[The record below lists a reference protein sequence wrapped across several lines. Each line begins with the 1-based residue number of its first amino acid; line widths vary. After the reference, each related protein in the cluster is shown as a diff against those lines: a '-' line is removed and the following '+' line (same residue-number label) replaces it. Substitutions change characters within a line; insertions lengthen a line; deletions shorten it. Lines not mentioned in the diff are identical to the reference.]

1 MSNSPSGDDTFERMD
16 CLGAVD
22 VDVEVGREVVQRRPG
37 HNNKQDQQPVDIDG
51 GILVD
56 TS

>member
-22 VDVEVGREVVQRRPG
+22 VDVKVGREVVQRRPG